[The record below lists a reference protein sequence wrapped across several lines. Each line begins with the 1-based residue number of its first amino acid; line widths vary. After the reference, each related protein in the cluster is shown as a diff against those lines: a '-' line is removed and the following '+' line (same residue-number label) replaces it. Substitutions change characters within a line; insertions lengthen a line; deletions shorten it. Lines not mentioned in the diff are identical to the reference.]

1 MMTIMKRFS
10 IAAAFAIFGL
20 GFTSA
25 YGAADGGI
33 SGLVK
38 GPSGAPFRAAFVQAQ
53 NAQSKISVEVMSD
66 NQGRY
71 RIQNL
76 APGEYVVRVSATGF
90 KADPRSGVKVAA
102 GEPVSVDFALQQGTV
117 RWSDLSLYQGKTL
130 LPEGK
135 GKEILSGQCFA
146 CHGFQTRM
154 AGVKRDRDGWTQ
166 AVNYMLD
173 TRKARLANHINA
185 EDAVVL
191 TTYLDDAFGVEA
203 KLPKSPADLAGY
215 KATLRPISDDA
226 LKITYVEYEMPGPNR
241 MPFSAAPDKDGKL
254 WIPDMGSVNTIGE
267 LDPNTGA
274 IQEFTAPNKFP
285 AGIHS
290 AVEGPDG
297 SVWFS
302 EQAANKVGRWDP
314 KTKLITEY
322 QDTYQKGM
330 EGLEDGGSKHTVRV
344 DANGRVWGTAVFN
357 HLAVY
362 DSKSNEFSH
371 FPDVFSPYGIELDKN
386 GNAWFAEFYP
396 KGEIGMVDAKTY
408 KVTKWDPPTKGGWPR
423 RIEIDSDGTVWF
435 AEYKGGKIGHF
446 DPKTQTFKE
455 FTLPGPSATPYA
467 LGIDRNHNIWYSSDE
482 MDVIGRL
489 NPNTGKVTEYPY
501 AHSENMMKEFFLDA
515 QGRMWYGSGPN
526 NKVGY
531 FVPSDLD

>member
-1 MMTIMKRFS
+1 MKRISIFS
-10 IAAAFAIFGL
+10 AIFMLIAAFG
-20 GFTSA
+20 SA
-25 YGAADGGI
+25 YGASDGSI
-33 SGLVK
+33 SGTVK
-38 GPSGAPFRAAFVQAQ
+38 GPSGAPFRGGFVTAQ
-53 NAQSKISVEVMSD
+53 NSQSKITVNVLSD
-66 NQGRY
+66 SQGRY

-76 APGEYVVRVSATGF
+76 APGEYQVRVMATGY
-90 KADPRSGVKVAA
+90 KADPRAGVKLAA
-102 GEPVSVDFALQQGTV
+102 GDSASVDFGLQQGAV

-135 GKEILSGQCFA
+135 GKQILSDNCFA

-154 AGVKRDRDGWTQ
+154 AAVKRDHDGWTQ
-166 AVNYMLD
+166 AVNYMLQ
-173 TRKARLANHINA
+173 TRQPRLGNHVNA
-185 EDAVVL
+185 EDGAVL
-191 TTYLDDAFGVEA
+191 TNYLDDAFGAES
-203 KLPKSPADLAGY
+203 KLPKSPADLPGY
-215 KATLRPISDDA
+215 KATVRPVSDDA

-254 WIPDMGSVNTIGE
+254 WIPDMGSANTIGW
-267 LDPNTGA
+267 LDPKTGA
-274 IQEFTAPNKFP
+274 IQEFTAPNKFA

-290 AVEGPDG
+290 AVPAPDG

-314 KTKLITEY
+314 KTKLISEY
-322 QDTYQKGM
+322 QDTYKKGM

-357 HLAVY
+357 NLTVY
-362 DSKSNEFSH
+362 DPKNNEFSH
-371 FPDVFSPYGIELDKN
+371 FPDVFSPYGVELDKS
-386 GNAWFAEFYP
+386 GNVWFAEFYP
-396 KGEIGMVDAKTY
+396 KGEIGMVDAKTN

-423 RIEIDSDGTVWF
+423 RIEIDDDGIVWF
-435 AEYKGGKIGHF
+435 AEYKGGKIGRF

-455 FTLPGPSATPYA
+455 FELPGPSATPYA

-489 NPNTGKVTEYPY
+489 NPATGKVTEYPY

>member
-1 MMTIMKRFS
+1 MKRISVFS
-10 IAAAFAIFGL
+10 AIFVLVAAFG
-20 GFTSA
+20 SA
-25 YGAADGGI
+25 YGASDATI
-33 SGLVK
+33 SGTVK
-38 GPSGAPFRAAFVQAQ
+38 GPSGSPFRGAFVQAQ
-53 NAQSKISVEVMSD
+53 NAQSKITVNVLSD
-66 NQGRY
+66 IQGRY
-71 RIQNL
+71 RIPNL
-76 APGEYVVRVSATGF
+76 APGEYQVRVTATGY
-90 KADPRSGVKVAA
+90 KADPSAGVKLAA
-102 GEPVSVDFALQQGTV
+102 GDSASADFALQQGTV

-135 GKEILSGQCFA
+135 GKQILSENCFA

-154 AGVKRDRDGWTQ
+154 AAVKRDHDGWTQ

-173 TRKARLANHINA
+173 TRQPRLGNHVNA
-185 EDAVVL
+185 EDGAVL
-191 TTYLDDAFGVEA
+191 ANYLDDAFGAEA
-203 KLPKSPADLAGY
+203 KLAKSPADLPGY
-215 KATLRPISDDA
+215 KATVRPVTDDA

-254 WIPDMGSVNTIGE
+254 WIPDMGSVNTIGW
-267 LDPNTGA
+267 LDPKTGA
-274 IQEFTAPNKFP
+274 IQEFTAPNKFA

-290 AVEGPDG
+290 AVPAPDG

-314 KTKLITEY
+314 KTKLISEY
-322 QDTYQKGM
+322 QDTYKKGM

-357 HLAVY
+357 NLTVY
-362 DSKSNEFSH
+362 DPRNNEFSH
-371 FPDVFSPYGIELDKN
+371 FPDVFSPYGVELDKS
-386 GNAWFAEFYP
+386 GNVWFAEFYP
-396 KGEIGMVDAKTY
+396 KGEIGMVDAKTN

-423 RIEIDSDGTVWF
+423 RIEIDHDGIVWF
-435 AEYKGGKIGHF
+435 AEYRAGKIGRF
-446 DPKTQTFKE
+446 DPKTQAFQE
-455 FTLPGPSATPYA
+455 FELPGPSATPYA

-489 NPNTGKVTEYPY
+489 NPATGKVTEYPY